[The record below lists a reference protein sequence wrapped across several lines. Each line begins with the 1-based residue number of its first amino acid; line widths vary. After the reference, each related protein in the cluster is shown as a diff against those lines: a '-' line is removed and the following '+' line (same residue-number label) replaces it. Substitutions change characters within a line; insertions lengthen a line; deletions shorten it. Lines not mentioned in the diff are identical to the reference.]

1 MKSKVGKCLMVL
13 CLVIFIVA
21 GCSAKENPT
30 ENQEYT
36 SLQELNGKRVG
47 IITGASYEGDVQK
60 ELPDAKLL
68 QTINYADAIV
78 AMESDKMDACITE
91 DPISVYQMEEHE
103 GLAKLPGYL
112 TEYDYAFM
120 LSNGNVELLEE
131 VNEAIREMKEDG
143 TIERLKEEWM
153 NPDQEKKMDSTE
165 KNSSSKGVLR
175 VATSADAPPFS
186 YVENNQVVGFD
197 IELMSQIAE
206 KLGYE
211 IEIETMAFSG
221 VVPSIQTGKADIAVG
236 GLSITL
242 DLPEL
247 VTFSE
252 PIFHSGTVALV
263 DQGLGIQKTGFWEE
277 LKESFVRTF
286 VTEARWKLIGKGL
299 LITLLL
305 SGLSAVLGSLLGF
318 GFSFALCSK
327 NKKLRN
333 GAAGISK
340 ILEGIPLVVL
350 LMLLYYV
357 IFKRIDISAVGVG
370 VIGFTIDFAN
380 TTAGLLKAGI
390 ATVDSGQSEA
400 ATAMGYSRWNV
411 FFKIVF
417 PQAVRNVFSQY
428 EDAVVGLIKNTSVI
442 GYIAVEDLTMAS
454 DMIRGR
460 TYDAFFPLI
469 ATAVLYFL
477 IAHVFVFLLKRVDIR
492 LDPKR
497 RKRAVKGVTI
507 DDPNL

>member
-1 MKSKVGKCLMVL
+1 MKSRVSRCLTVL
-13 CLVIFIVA
+13 CLAVCMAA
-21 GCSAKENPT
+21 GCSVNRNHIET
-30 ENQEYT
+30 QEYT
-36 SLQELNGKRVG
+36 SIQELNGKRIG

-68 QTINYADAIV
+68 QTVHYADAIV
-78 AMESDKMDACITE
+78 AMESGKMDACITE
-91 DPISVYQMEEHE
+91 DPISVCQMKEHT
-103 GLAKLPGYL
+103 GLTKLPGFL

-120 LSNGNVELLEE
+120 LSNENKELIEA
-131 VNEAIREMKEDG
+131 VNGAIHELKKDG
-143 TIERLKEEWM
+143 TLERLKEEWM
-153 NPDQEKKMDSTE
+153 NPDQEKKMESRE
-165 KNSSSKGVLR
+165 KNGSSKGILR
-175 VATSADAPPFS
+175 VATSADAEPFS

-197 IELMSQIAE
+197 MELISQIAE

-211 IEIETMAFSG
+211 IEIETMSFSG
-221 VVPSIQTGKADIAVG
+221 LVPSIQTGKADIAVG
-236 GLSITL
+236 GLSITS

-252 PIFHSGTVALV
+252 PIYHSGTVVLV
-263 DQGLGIQKTGFWEE
+263 DGGLGEQKAGFWEE
-277 LKESFVRTF
+277 LKESFIRTF

-305 SGLSAVLGSLLGF
+305 SGLSGVLGSLLGF
-318 GFSFALCSK
+318 CFCFALCSK
-327 NKKLRN
+327 NKNLRK

-357 IFKRIDISAVGVG
+357 IFKRIDISAIGVG

-380 TTAGLLKAGI
+380 TTAGLLKSGI
-390 ATVDSGQSEA
+390 ATVDPGQREA
-400 ATAMGYSRWNV
+400 AAAMGYSRWNV

-469 ATAVLYFL
+469 ATAMLYFF
-477 IAHVFVFLLKRVDIR
+477 IAHVFVFFLKRVDIHM
-492 LDPKR
+492 DPKR
-497 RKRAVKGVTI
+497 RKRAVKGVMM
-507 DDPNL
+507 DDSNL